1 MNQDEYGT
9 ILNGPETYQAI
20 ALALVTTK
28 LALIPWTDEAGTQL
42 DILLAHGVEFAPSRS
57 LIQGGV
63 RPTDFFVSIMRKGA
77 FGFELNDLETHS
89 GYYAEKLKLS
99 GEETIDKL
107 AEFLNGVKAAL
118 KAEIEK
124 S

>member
-9 ILNGPETYQAI
+9 VFNGPDTFQEI
-20 ALALVTTK
+20 ALALITTK

-42 DILLAHGVEFAPSRS
+42 DILLAYGVEFAPSHG

-99 GEETIDKL
+99 GEEMIDKL
-107 AEFLNGVKAAL
+107 AEFLNGVKVAL
-118 KAEIEK
+118 KAELGN